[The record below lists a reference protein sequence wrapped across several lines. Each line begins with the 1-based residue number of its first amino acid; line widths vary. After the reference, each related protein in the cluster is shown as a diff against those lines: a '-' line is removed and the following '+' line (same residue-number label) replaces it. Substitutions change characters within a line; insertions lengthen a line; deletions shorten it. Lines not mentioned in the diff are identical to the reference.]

1 VYKYLN
7 LYHVSKKEIAWVV
20 SSAVSAEGDERAP
33 IFGSWPISAL
43 KKSRKHGK
51 AGWPLAEEPSGAF
64 YFKVNQPEQLGTTP
78 FFIKIVIDRRLG
90 KKSHVE
96 NPVVTELGNMT
107 MVKVLSANKGI
118 SAIEF
123 VVTWF

>member
-1 VYKYLN
+1 
-7 LYHVSKKEIAWVV
+7 
-20 SSAVSAEGDERAP
+20 
-33 IFGSWPISAL
+33 
-43 KKSRKHGK
+43 
-51 AGWPLAEEPSGAF
+51 
-64 YFKVNQPEQLGTTP
+64 VNQPEQLGTTP

-123 VVTWF
+123 VVT